1 MALGAVALVC
11 LGLHFWRLDA
21 APSGFF
27 VDEAGIGLA
36 ARGIALDGRDEHG
49 TAWPLFF
56 QAFGEWKNPVEIYM
70 VAAAVHLFGPSVAII
85 RAVPTGLALTTA
97 LVLGVIAW
105 DLFRNRWLAL
115 GTFAVAALLPWLF
128 ATGRLGFEAPAQP
141 AALGIFLLLWLRA
154 QRRHSYRYAAGAG
167 LALAVSGYA
176 YSTGR
181 LFMPLLVVA
190 LLVCAFPWHSEG
202 RVAMCALVA
211 ALGWLPALVFDQL
224 HHHALTAR
232 FNTISVFTDAHSP
245 LDAAGRVWRVYSS
258 ALSPQFLFQS
268 APFIQGGEL
277 FVTLVP
283 LLLIG
288 LAALWRHRHDP
299 FWRLVAA
306 GLVLAPVPAALTVD
320 FGHQLRN
327 LEAAPFWVLVAV
339 LGAHE
344 AWLILGR
351 RHTWVVGALVV
362 AMTLEAGGFM
372 ADYFSR
378 YPDRIADWNDAG
390 FDRAVAA
397 AQQASRSPGA
407 SGRVVISDTIIG
419 GDILYPWF
427 AAENLPDYRR
437 AGLGALGAEYGH
449 FLSGL
454 PEGTVV
460 LAGPD
465 ERPGGAALVSAVGL
479 AYTDDWG
486 RHQTRVVYRVWRV
499 RASL

>member
-1 MALGAVALVC
+1 LC
-11 LGLHFWRLDA
+11 LALHFWRLDA

-49 TAWPLFF
+49 AAWPLFF

-70 VAAAVHLFGPSVAII
+70 VAAAVRLFGPSVTII
-85 RAVPTGLALTTA
+85 RAVPTGLALLTA
-97 LVLGVIAW
+97 VVLGVIAW

-128 ATGRLGFEAPAQP
+128 STGRLGFEAPAQP
-141 AALGIFLLLWLRA
+141 AALSIFLLLWLRA

-167 LALAVSGYA
+167 VALAISGYA

-190 LLVCAFPWHSEG
+190 LLLCAFPWEAAG
-202 RVAMCALVA
+202 RVVMCTVVA
-211 ALGWLPALVFDQL
+211 SIGWLPALLFDQL

-232 FNTISVFTDAHSP
+232 FNTISVFTDARSP
-245 LDAAGRVWRVYSS
+245 LDAVARIWRVYSS

-283 LLLIG
+283 MLLIG
-288 LAALWRHRHDP
+288 LAALWRHRRDP
-299 FWRLVAA
+299 FWRLVAV

-327 LEAAPFWVLVAV
+327 LEAAPFWLLAAL

-351 RHTWVVGALVV
+351 RHAWVVAALVV
-362 AMTLEAGGFM
+362 ALSLEAGGFM

-397 AQQASRSPGA
+397 AQQESGSAGA
-407 SGRVVISDTIIG
+407 SGRVVISDRIIG

-427 AAENLPDYRR
+427 AHEDLPDYRR
-437 AGLGALGAEYGH
+437 AGLGALGAEYSHSLNGW
-449 FLSGL
+449 
-454 PEGTVV
+454 PDGTVLV
-460 LAGPD
+460 AGPD
-465 ERPGGAALVSAVGL
+465 ERPAGASPIRTILR
-479 AYTDDWG
+479 AYDDDWG
-486 RHQTRVVYRVWRV
+486 RHQARVVYRVWRV
-499 RASL
+499 PSSR